1 VSSTLDV
8 IACFDVHPTD
18 HQFYQEAFG
27 PKWDVRVTD
36 KVLSDETAHLADDA
50 AVISIHV
57 SSPVTAAFMERMHNL
72 KHVACRTTG
81 YDNVDLEYAKS
92 HGITVST
99 VPGYG
104 EDTVA
109 EYAFMMLLAVCR
121 RLMRAAHS
129 VHAGMLAPE
138 KLTGHDLF
146 GKTLGVIGTG
156 RIGRKA
162 AAIGRGFGM
171 TVLAYDPYPNQ
182 EAASQVGYRY
192 VSLDELLR
200 SSDALTLHAPATPDT
215 RHMLNADTFAVM
227 KPGVFIVNTG
237 RGSLIDTPA
246 LIDALTAG
254 KVGGAGLDVL
264 EGEEY
269 LHQSPEVHLADK
281 KAISEEAK
289 TILGIDTLAKMP
301 NVLITS
307 HNAYNSVEAL
317 DRIRQTTVQNVLAWK
332 MGSHQN
338 LIV

>member
-1 VSSTLDV
+1 VTESKNVVTLY
-8 IACFDVHPTD
+8 DVHPTD
-18 HQFYQEAFG
+18 HAYYQKAFG
-27 PKWDVRVTD
+27 PDWQVHVTQL
-36 KVLSDETAHLADDA
+36 VLSEATISLAADA
-50 AVISIHV
+50 DVIAVHV
-57 SSPVTAAFMERMHNL
+57 SSPVSAHFMQQMPHLRHI
-72 KHVACRTTG
+72 ACRTTG
-81 YDNVDLEYAKS
+81 YDNVDLAYAKD
-92 HGITVST
+92 HDITVST

-109 EYAFMMLLAVCR
+109 EYAFMLLLAVSR

-162 AAIGRGFGM
+162 AAIGKGFGM
-171 TVLAYDPYPNQ
+171 TVLAFDPYPNEQ
-182 EAASQVGYRY
+182 AARTIGYTYTSLERVLEAA
-192 VSLDELLR
+192 
-200 SSDALTLHAPATPDT
+200 DALTLHAPATPQT
-215 RHMLNADTFAVM
+215 HHMLDAQAFGIM

-246 LIDALTAG
+246 LIEALTTG
-254 KVGGAGLDVL
+254 TVGGAGLDVL

-269 LHQSPEVHLADK
+269 LGQSPEVHLADK
-281 KAISEEAK
+281 KAITDEAK
-289 TILGIDTLAKMP
+289 TILGIDTLTRMP

-317 DRIRQTTVQNVLAWK
+317 DRIKQTTVENVLAWK
-332 MGSHQN
+332 SDSPLN
-338 LIV
+338 LIG